1 MKGTDRTSS
10 IMAVQ
15 IILIIGKLEVRPKAS
30 MTPKGKDIA
39 IPKNAKTQVKAKP
52 PQIEEPG
59 TTIRVSEVPPLI
71 SKIKIVIATDQTIN
85 KLLADSLE
93 FAIVGATEIKI
104 HNRKKS
110 SFNCLSTGS
119 EKTTTAN
126 LFFWSQ

>member
-52 PQIEEPG
+52 P
-59 TTIRVSEVPPLI
+59 
-71 SKIKIVIATDQTIN
+71 
-85 KLLADSLE
+85 
-93 FAIVGATEIKI
+93 
-104 HNRKKS
+104 
-110 SFNCLSTGS
+110 
-119 EKTTTAN
+119 
-126 LFFWSQ
+126 